1 MLKKSLLVIVLL
13 GLLLPGAL
21 ADDHVPTVAIL
32 RFGPVFSLSLVQD
45 VVVSSIQSAGLI
57 TDEEAIAFRQTGQKI
72 EGERIRLVGGDA
84 NLNFPNINAIVDAA
98 LDEGADVIVTLST
111 PVTLAALNATLD
123 LDDPP
128 IILFAAVYNPY
139 AAGIAQSPC
148 IKPSHVTGVEAVTN
162 YEDILPLLLL
172 QDPDIQTVGTIFSA
186 SETSGRVGAEEIAAV
201 GAEMGLEVLTAS
213 VVSIADLLPAAEG
226 LVENGAEA
234 FLIPADMLTV
244 AGLPALMQVASENG
258 IPVFHSVTE
267 AIRDGATVGA
277 GVGEGR
283 LQGALI
289 GALLAGHLNGEIDIS
304 ASGITSLSD
313 MTVRVNM
320 DAAELHGIVISEAL
334 MERADGLM
342 EDGRLSGKFATQLM
356 TRLGIEPGSEMA
368 RQFEIALVAAQ
379 GGGPP
384 VAQEEISPEVQ
395 AIVDRVMARQ
405 NTDAQLEAA
414 IAEASCTDE
423 MIAEQQAELDAAG
436 E

>member
-1 MLKKSLLVIVLL
+1 MLKRLLLSIALL
-13 GLLLPGAL
+13 SLLLPGAL
-21 ADDHVPTVAIL
+21 ADDHTPTVAIL
-32 RFGPVFSLSLVQD
+32 RFGPLFNLGLIQD
-45 VVVSSIQSAGLI
+45 VVVTSIQSAGLI
-57 TDEEAIAFRQTGQKI
+57 TEEESIAFRQTGQTVQ
-72 EGERIRLVGGDA
+72 GERLRLVGGDA
-84 NLNFPNINAIVDAA
+84 NLIFPNISAIVDAA
-98 LDEGADVIVTLST
+98 LDEGADVIITLST

-128 IILFAAVYNPY
+128 IVLFAAVSNPY

-162 YEDILPLLLL
+162 YADIVPLLLL
-172 QDPDIQTVGTIFSA
+172 QDPAIQTVGTIFSA
-186 SETSGRVGAEEIAAV
+186 SETSGRVGAEAIAAV
-201 GAEMGLEVLTAS
+201 GAELGLEVLTAS
-213 VVSIADLLPAAEG
+213 VVTVSDLLPAAEG
-226 LVENGAEA
+226 LVDNGAQA

-283 LQGALI
+283 LQGSLI
-289 GALLAGHLNGEIDIS
+289 GALLAGYLNGEIDIS
-304 ASGITSLSD
+304 ASGITSLSN
-313 MTVRVNM
+313 MTVRVNL
-320 DAAELHGIVISEAL
+320 DAAALHGIDISQAL
-334 MERADGLM
+334 MERADGVM
-342 EDGRLSGKFATQLM
+342 EDGRLSGKFAAQLM

-384 VAQEEISPEVQ
+384 LAQEEISPEVQ

-405 NTDAQLEAA
+405 NNDAQLEAA
-414 IAEASCTDE
+414 IAEASCTPE
-423 MIAEQQAELDAAG
+423 IIAEQQAALDAAD